1 MMKPRTL
8 LLVSMIGTGLLM
20 SGAVIAQDQ
29 TMQPTATPQNTMQQ
43 PATAPQTSAA
53 QQPSAAAQNSTMQ
66 PPAGAPPV
74 AAQNN
79 SVPVNGGPGSATYN
93 SSQGQVTVNSTMG
106 HTPSTASP
114 PSFEQLSGGSK
125 VITEEQAE
133 AFPPLANDFSYV
145 AGHSDHI
152 TKSQYEHWLQNLN

>member
-1 MMKPRTL
+1 MKPRTL
-8 LLVSMIGTGLLM
+8 LLASMVSTSLLV

-43 PATAPQTSAA
+43 PTTAQQNSAA

-66 PPAGAPPV
+66 PPAGAP
-74 AAQNN
+74 AATTPT
-79 SVPVNGGPGSATYN
+79 SSATYS
-93 SSQGQVTVNSTMG
+93 SSQGQLTVNSKTG
-106 HTPSTASP
+106 NVPSTASP

-125 VITEEQAE
+125 MITQEQAQ
-133 AFPPLANDFSYV
+133 AYPPLANDFIHV